1 MEETEAAASE
11 PSFGRTLW
19 SWALI
24 ILGLSSVAVVQPLLD
39 LFGNN
44 PEFFVAGRYSSTQ
57 IVLFTLAIT
66 LAPPAVGVAIVAAAT
81 AVDRRAG
88 SVAFVVVAGAFAAAF
103 VMVLLRTIEPDRS
116 LLRTIGLDPA
126 WIVLG
131 IAIAVAAVIVW
142 LVTRTR
148 SGGMLARYMAA
159 ANLLFVALFM
169 FASPAS
175 RLVAGGGA
183 TDEGDIDVPTPK
195 GPVVV
200 VVLDELPIATIMKSD
215 G

>member
-1 MEETEAAASE
+1 MEQTAAVTNE
-11 PSFGRTLW
+11 PGFGRTLW
-19 SWALI
+19 SRALI

-66 LAPPAVGVAIVAAAT
+66 LVPPAVGVTIVAIAT

-88 SVAFVVVAGAFAAAF
+88 AVAFVVVAGVFATAF
-103 VMVLLRTIEPDRS
+103 VMA

-126 WIVLG
+126 WIVL
-131 IAIAVAAVIVW
+131 AIAAAVVVAAGIVW

-148 SGGMLARYMAA
+148 GGGMLARYMAA

-175 RLVAGGGA
+175 RLVA
-183 TDEGDIDVPTPK
+183 
-195 GPVVV
+195 
-200 VVLDELPIATIMKSD
+200 
-215 G
+215 